1 MKALTYQKKH
11 DRFQIQTLAIPV
23 PGEHEVLV
31 KVDAC
36 GLNPVDT
43 KIIHWQSLVSNMG
56 EDFVV
61 GLDVVGEIV
70 EIGDQVTNWKVG
82 DNVLFHGNMFSQY
95 GGLAEYC
102 LQDSRTLTTLPDVPV
117 EVAAATPCAGWTAW
131 RALVDK
137 LKVQQRQ
144 SVFINGGAGG
154 VGGYAI
160 QIAKYFGLNTII
172 TTCSE
177 KNSDYVKQLGATH
190 AINYQNK
197 DVVDEIMKITANEGV
212 NIALDCV
219 GGESERFCA
228 DALEFDGEMVELV
241 ETANLKQ
248 YHQAKARGIS
258 VHQLSLGAG
267 YGNGSKGRQSILKAG
282 QSFNQLLNQSVLSAP
297 RIQTITLEQAAEAL
311 IEMRK
316 QRTVGK
322 IVVVFPESN

>member
-23 PGEHEVLV
+23 PNEHQVLV
-31 KVDAC
+31 KVRAC

-43 KIIHWQSLVSNMG
+43 KIVHWQSLVSNMG
-56 EDFVV
+56 DDFVV
-61 GLDVVGEIV
+61 GLDVVGEII
-70 EIGDQVTNWKVG
+70 ETGDQVKDWKVG

-144 SVFINGGAGG
+144 SVFISGGAGG
-154 VGGYAI
+154 VGGFAI

-190 AINYQNK
+190 AINYQNEN
-197 DVVDEIMKITANEGV
+197 VVDEIMKITANEGV

-219 GGESERFCA
+219 GAESERFCA
-228 DALEFDGEMVELV
+228 DALEFEGEMVELV
-241 ETANLKQ
+241 ETANLTQ
-248 YHQAKARGIS
+248 YHQAKARGLT
-258 VHQLSLGAG
+258 VHQLSFGAG
-267 YGNGSKGRQSILKAG
+267 YANGPKGRDSILKAG
-282 QSFNQLLNQSVLSAP
+282 LSFSELLSQGALNVPQ
-297 RIQTITLEQAAEAL
+297 IKTIALDQAGEAL

-322 IVVVFPESN
+322 IVVVFPEPN